1 MDIELHNGDRSK
13 LGNKEFHTAEAKTQ
27 SRVKLV
33 ELRWFKLLRDNERIV
48 GQLPT
53 PKGSGLELKEAR
65 VRELTRRPKE
75 RKRVSW

>member
-48 GQLPT
+48 D
-53 PKGSGLELKEAR
+53 ER
-65 VRELTRRPKE
+65 FVRQ
-75 RKRVSW
+75 

>member
-33 ELRWFKLLRDNERIV
+33 ELRWFKSSRDNRRIV
-48 GQLPT
+48 D
-53 PKGSGLELKEAR
+53 ER
-65 VRELTRRPKE
+65 FVRQ
-75 RKRVSW
+75 